1 MEFLLKIVIF
11 LKPLTIFAKDSIL
24 DVWKSSEYASDSILN
39 FILKYIPVI
48 YITSLIFLCAN
59 DKLVITEYTG
69 IDSWVQSWVSWAEPG
84 LPRKPSS

>member
-39 FILKYIPVI
+39 FILKYIPFIHIQYFCVLMI
-48 YITSLIFLCAN
+48 N
-59 DKLVITEYTG
+59 
-69 IDSWVQSWVSWAEPG
+69 
-84 LPRKPSS
+84 